1 MQGVGDI
8 DVKFKDSNYVFE
20 HSFTLSDTKYLVI
33 PPYQPV
39 EWILVRMGSQF
50 TICSYSGMLSHFL
63 LFLVFTHISLHS
75 FTTFLR
81 LICISLRIT
90 YTSSS
95 LLHHSHPSH
104 RLLGTVDPSK
114 EKDTKTSNCDCAA
127 VVNSADSTFTS
138 LPFPRTIRKP
148 EQQFFLTAEI
158 TPVCLLLFTPSFLL
172 FFFPAFLFW
181 LLMFLSSNT
190 YIINFIFVGQE

>member
-1 MQGVGDI
+1 MFI
-8 DVKFKDSNYVFE
+8 FWYA
-20 HSFTLSDTKYLVI
+20 
-33 PPYQPV
+33 
-39 EWILVRMGSQF
+39 
-50 TICSYSGMLSHFL
+50 LSHFS
-63 LFLVFTHISLHS
+63 LFLAFTHVSYHS
-75 FTTFLR
+75 FTTFLC

-90 YTSSS
+90 LSLLITPSS
-95 LLHHSHPSH
+95 LSYHY
-104 RLLGTVDPSK
+104 LLGTVDPSK
-114 EKDTKTSNCDCAA
+114 VKDTKTSSCDCAA

-181 LLMFLSSNT
+181 LLMFLASNS
-190 YIINFIFVGQE
+190 YIINFVFVGQE